1 MVATTPPNNVQTR
14 PVRRLSPDLARKIAA
29 GEVIDRP
36 NAIIR
41 ELLDNAVDAGATSI
55 TVEIDGGGIDRI
67 RVVDNGG
74 GMTKTDLE
82 NAAQPHATSK
92 IAEEADLL
100 NISTLGFRG
109 EALASIAAVSRLT
122 IASARAGE
130 AAWELKAG
138 LTGHTIVPA
147 NLVSG
152 TIVMSE
158 ALFENIPARRYFLK
172 RPASEGA
179 LCRQTFVEK
188 VFPRTDI
195 AFKLIMD
202 GKQKLNLPE
211 GQSLA
216 ERFVSAFEPDIDSRL
231 LYEIHVEDTER
242 LGDESRWKGT
252 ILIGEPSVFRAD
264 KKYLFV
270 YVNGHCITEFAL
282 LQAIEYGA
290 QGYFPNGTHPV
301 AALFLD
307 IAPNLVDFNIHPAKR
322 EARFRDLPPIHHA
335 VSTAVRNFFKQQNLA
350 EQIRQTKAV
359 SGDSSRTSDFSPPE
373 FDLPK
378 SDYRQPSK
386 TSGHAENYA
395 GGYASGR
402 DKGYSPSTSTAA
414 KLAELASV
422 AESEPIYMERTHDF
436 KYMGTA
442 FGVFLLVEKGDS
454 LYMIDQHAAHER
466 ILYNRFIARAGE
478 KQPLLIPYVLETQDA
493 QDDAYLES
501 IFGALKSAGFDAEN
515 CGDGR
520 WEFSAVPL
528 CWQGSEMDLRQDLL
542 EKRLSPAE
550 IVTALAA
557 ITACR
562 AAIKEGTVLDDTTAI
577 DIIEETFALE
587 TTRCPHG
594 RPLWFTISRDE
605 LYQRVRRT
613 E

>member
-1 MVATTPPNNVQTR
+1 
-14 PVRRLSPDLARKIAA
+14 VRRLSPDLARKIAA

-41 ELLDNAVDAGATSI
+41 ELLDNAVDAGATNI
-55 TVEIDGGGIDRI
+55 TVEVDGGGIDRI

-122 IASARAGE
+122 ITSARAGE

-138 LTGHTIVPA
+138 LTGHTLSAA

-152 TIVMSE
+152 TVVISE

-188 VFPRTDI
+188 AFPRTDI
-195 AFKLIMD
+195 AFKLVMD
-202 GKQKLNLPE
+202 GKQKLNLPA
-211 GQSLA
+211 GQNLA

-270 YVNGHCITEFAL
+270 YVNGHRITEFAL

-335 VSTAVRNFFKQQNLA
+335 VSSAVRNFFKQQNLA
-350 EQIRQTKAV
+350 EQIRQTQDTPV
-359 SGDSSRTSDFSPPE
+359 DNSRTTE

-378 SDYRQPSK
+378 FTLPKGDYRQPARTGGS
-386 TSGHAENYA
+386 A
-395 GGYASGR
+395 GDYESASTRGYVGR
-402 DKGYSPSTSTAA
+402 PSTATAA
-414 KLAELASV
+414 KLAELASF
-422 AESEPIYMERTHDF
+422 AESEPIYMEKSHDF
-436 KYMGTA
+436 KYMGTV
-442 FGVFLLVEKGDS
+442 FGVFLLAEKGDL
-454 LYMIDQHAAHER
+454 LYIIDQHAAHER

-478 KQPLLIPYVLETQDA
+478 NQALLIPYVLETQETQEAGYWESLLDA
-493 QDDAYLES
+493 LTN
-501 IFGALKSAGFDAEN
+501 AGFAAEN

-520 WEFSAVPL
+520 WEFNAVPL
-528 CWQGSEMDLRQDLL
+528 CWQGSETDLRQDLL
-542 EKRLSPAE
+542 EKRLAPAE

-557 ITACR
+557 MTACR

-577 DIIEETFALE
+577 DIIEEAFALE
-587 TTRCPHG
+587 TPRCPHG

-605 LYQRVRRT
+605 LYRHVRRT

>member
-1 MVATTPPNNVQTR
+1 
-14 PVRRLSPDLARKIAA
+14 LARKIAA

-74 GMTKTDLE
+74 GMTKADLE

-122 IASARAGE
+122 ITSARGDTAGHAGE
-130 AAWELKAG
+130 AAWELHAG
-138 LTGHTIVPA
+138 LTGHTLAPA
-147 NLVSG
+147 NLASAYFAPG
-152 TIVMSE
+152 TIVRAE

-188 VFPRTDI
+188 AFPRTDI
-195 AFKLIMD
+195 AFKLVMD
-202 GKQKLNLPE
+202 GKQKLNLPV
-211 GQSLA
+211 GQNLA
-216 ERFVSAFEPDIDSRL
+216 ERFVSALEPDIDPRL

-242 LGDESRWKGT
+242 LGGESRWKGT

-270 YVNGHCITEFAL
+270 YVNGHRITEFAL
-282 LQAIEYGA
+282 LQAMEYGA

-307 IAPNLVDFNIHPAKR
+307 VNPGLVDFNIHPAKR

-335 VSTAVRNFFKQQNLA
+335 VSSAVRSFFKQQNLA
-350 EQIRQTKAV
+350 EQLRQTQAASG
-359 SGDSSRTSDFSPPE
+359 SGDSYRPPDSHE
-373 FDLPK
+373 FALPK
-378 SDYRQPSK
+378 SDYRQPVR
-386 TSGHAENYA
+386 TSNYT
-395 GGYASGR
+395 GGYS
-402 DKGYSPSTSTAA
+402 YSPSTAA

-422 AESEPIYMERTHDF
+422 AESESIYMEKGHDF
-436 KYMGTA
+436 KYRGTV

-466 ILYNRFIARAGE
+466 ILYNRFIAQAGE
-478 KQPLLIPYVLETQDA
+478 QQALLIPYVLETQEP

-501 IFGALKSAGFDAEN
+501 VLGALKQAGFDAEN

-520 WEFSAVPL
+520 WEFSSVPL
-528 CWQGSEMDLRQDLL
+528 RWQGSEADLRQDLL
-542 EKRLSPAE
+542 EKRLEPAE

-557 ITACR
+557 MTACR
-562 AAIKEGTVLDDTTAI
+562 AAIKEGAALDDAAAI
-577 DIIEETFALE
+577 DIIEDAFALE
-587 TTRCPHG
+587 TPRCPHG
-594 RPLWFTISRDE
+594 RPLWFAISRDE
-605 LYQRVRRT
+605 LYRRVRRT